1 MAMYALDEFDDEARE
16 DKKEEKKKK
25 KSHKEET
32 AMDTSWSHVLAYLG
46 GHSDIRLMWQLHRV
60 TEHCM
65 EVTNKV

>member
-16 DKKEEKKKK
+16 EKKEEKKKK
-25 KSHKEET
+25 KSAKEET
-32 AMDTSWSHVLAYLG
+32 AMDTSWSFLAYLV